1 MVDAYSAASASVDDS
16 PWAATGG
23 NMKTILSNALR
34 AAVVVALLL
43 TAASAEA
50 QTSRRRRWV
59 PEFDPATVGA
69 IATLLVGGG
78 ILIRNR
84 RRR

>member
-1 MVDAYSAASASVDDS
+1 MTRIIARTIAAFTVAGLLLLAASAD
-16 PWAATGG
+16 
-23 NMKTILSNALR
+23 
-34 AAVVVALLL
+34 
-43 TAASAEA
+43 A

-59 PEFDPATVGA
+59 PEFDPATAGA

-78 ILIRNR
+78 VLIAR

>member
-1 MVDAYSAASASVDDS
+1 V
-16 PWAATGG
+16 G
-23 NMKTILSNALR
+23 KILSTAVFV
-34 AAVVVALLL
+34 AVVGALLL
-43 TAASAEA
+43 TADSAEA
-50 QTSRRRRWV
+50 LRHRGRRWV
-59 PEFDPATVGA
+59 PWFDPVTAGA